1 MDYLASIVRKQM
13 KEWNIARALTGDTAA
28 AFNCLATRSP
38 YPTCTR
44 ICGSDDV
51 TSHCIATLGAVHE
64 SPPEASEAAEQPDAE
79 EANEAAEEDSGIGHI
94 EEQLGLLN
102 YADGEYAPID
112 SWHLACLS
120 TGLSSNLLPTA
131 DTLPAS

>member
-44 ICGSDDV
+44 ICGSDDI
-51 TSHCIATLGAVHE
+51 TSHCIATLGAVDE
-64 SPPEASEAAEQPDAE
+64 SPPEASEAAEQPVQPKSR
-79 EANEAAEEDSGIGHI
+79 AAEQSR
-94 EEQLGLLN
+94 
-102 YADGEYAPID
+102 AAAPGG
-112 SWHLACLS
+112 W
-120 TGLSSNLLPTA
+120 PT
-131 DTLPAS
+131 